1 MCPWALGSCAAVLC
15 VCVCGVISSFGQI
28 ISLLRS
34 LNKYHGIRH
43 SSSKMNYNDK
53 CKANL
58 FITEKLTR
66 QREKSPYAFLES

>member
-1 MCPWALGSCAAVLC
+1 MCPWALGSCVAVLC
-15 VCVCGVISSFGQI
+15 VCVGVISSFGQI
-28 ISLLRS
+28 ISLLRR

>member
-1 MCPWALGSCAAVLC
+1 MCPWALGSCAAVFC
-15 VCVCGVISSFGQI
+15 VCVWGVISSFGQI

-58 FITEKLTR
+58 ITEKLTR